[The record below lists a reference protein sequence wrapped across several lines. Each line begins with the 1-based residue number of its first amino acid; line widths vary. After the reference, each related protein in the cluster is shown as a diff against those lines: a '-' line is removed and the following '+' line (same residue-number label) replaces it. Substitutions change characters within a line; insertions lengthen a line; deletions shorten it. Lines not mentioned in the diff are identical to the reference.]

1 MELKNIKIYDHLYL
15 TIFKK
20 IRINLLIIPLFFSAF
35 IFNFAELLFI
45 SYLTALIHECFHIAA
60 MKFLGIPLKKIDI
73 QPFGICAYINNVSVF
88 SSYKEVLI
96 AAAGPLFNFSLAL
109 VLICIKHFTYFE
121 YLDYAININIL
132 MGAFNL
138 IPALPLDGGR
148 ILRAILSIKFG
159 IIRAYNFMLS
169 LSRKIIIC
177 ILAAGI
183 FIVIFVPFNFS
194 LLLICAFLFSNIASE
209 EKCLNR
215 IILKDILLAKEG
227 KSSNKPLDTKVVT
240 VSEDSPARS
249 ILKLLSFDYCIEVL
263 ILGRQGNIRYCASE
277 SEVVKLLIE
286 RGIRSKFMDLY

>member
-15 TIFKK
+15 TVFKK
-20 IRINLLIIPLFFSAF
+20 VRINLLIFPLFFSAF

-45 SYLTALIHECFHIAA
+45 SYLTAFVHEYFHIAA

-96 AAAGPLFNFSLAL
+96 AAAGPLFNFTFAL

-121 YLDYAININIL
+121 YLDYAISINIL
-132 MGAFNL
+132 MGTFNL